1 MTIPQ
6 DQIEALKA
14 FGYTE
19 DEARFPIPCGD
30 SFRLLPRARSFLAL

>member
-6 DQIEALKA
+6 NQIDALKA

-19 DEARFPIPCGD
+19 DEAQIPIPCGD
-30 SFRLLPRARSFLAL
+30 SFRVLPRASVS